1 VTHQQKFFNFIKD
14 LNENKIK
21 YYFLR
26 GFTKLPRVP
35 DTDIDLVCHL
45 DDWDLFNKIA
55 KKHLIAEGFENF
67 GYAEYCEMQYHPYFT
82 PGTVDHSIPNGRF
95 RIDSYNSL
103 YMSSPMNNFKTYWT
117 LPHGFGEYVFSKRK
131 EVSYDILYYIPSIEC
146 EIVLL
151 VLRNILDFQ
160 GSWKAKHIARINQL
174 KQNCDKEE
182 LIKCTK
188 MVLPH
193 FEQVVEHIYDDQYH
207 KIFNLVMEI

>member
-1 VTHQQKFFNFIKD
+1 MLHQQKFFNFIKD
-14 LNENKIK
+14 LNENKIR

-26 GFTKLPRVP
+26 GFIKLPRFP

-55 KKHLIAEGFENF
+55 QKHLIAEGFQNF

-82 PGTVDHSIPNGRF
+82 PGPVDHSIPNGK
-95 RIDSYNSL
+95 RIEVL
-103 YMSSPMNNFKTYWT
+103 YDVPY
-117 LPHGFGEYVFSKRK
+117 H
-131 EVSYDILYYIPSIEC
+131 IPSKEC
-146 EIVLL
+146 EVLLL

-160 GSWKAKHIARINQL
+160 GTWKAKHVNRINQI
-174 KQNCDKEE
+174 KDDCDKEE

-193 FEQVVEHIYDDQYH
+193 SKQVVQYIYDSQYH
-207 KIFNLVMEI
+207 KIFNLVMEN